1 MKQALILL
9 SGGVDSLCCAH
20 FLQTQGFNLNLLFVD
35 YGQAALEQ
43 ERQAAKRVALHFK
56 AALNEIK
63 FRANA
68 GYAEGELIGR
78 NLFLYAAA
86 IFSNTIDNGIVSSGV
101 HSGTQYFDCSK
112 SFHQE
117 LSILVANMTDGKI
130 EFFAPFL
137 SWSKVE
143 VYKYAL
149 ENNLPL
155 GLTYSCES
163 DSTLPCGEC
172 LSCQDRSMLQD
183 LQRSAN

>member
-20 FLQTQGFNLNLLFVD
+20 FLHSQGFNINLLFVD

-43 ERQAAKRVALHFK
+43 ERK
-56 AALNEIK
+56 AANKVAQHLKTPLSEIT
-63 FRANA
+63 FRTNTT
-68 GYAEGELIGR
+68 YAEGELIGR

-86 IFSNTIDNGIVSSGV
+86 VFSNTITNGIVASGI
-101 HSGTQYFDCSK
+101 HSGTQYFDCSDN
-112 SFHQE
+112 FHQA
-117 LSILVANMTDGKI
+117 LSRLLADMTDGKI
-130 EFFAPFL
+130 EAFTPFL
-137 SWSKVE
+137 SWSKVA

-163 DSTLPCGEC
+163 NSTLPCGEC
-172 LSCQDRSMLQD
+172 LSCQDRLMLQN
-183 LQRSAN
+183 LQKNVS